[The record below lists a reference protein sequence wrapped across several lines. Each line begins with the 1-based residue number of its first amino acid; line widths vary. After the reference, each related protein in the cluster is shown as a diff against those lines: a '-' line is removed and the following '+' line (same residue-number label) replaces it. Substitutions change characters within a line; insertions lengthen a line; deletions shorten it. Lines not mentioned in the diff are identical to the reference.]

1 MIAIGGAVEIPQ
13 SRCQEAADLQR
24 KTRPRWA
31 VIGVRAGRF
40 DRGIAQKLAT
50 AVVVTAVFI
59 LVFLF
64 AIFEALV

>member
-1 MIAIGGAVEIPQ
+1 
-13 SRCQEAADLQR
+13 
-24 KTRPRWA
+24 

-40 DRGIAQKLAT
+40 DRGIAQKLTT
-50 AVVVTAVFI
+50 AVVVAAVFI